1 MVGPLTFF
9 SYDLVPYREG
19 EDIIVASKRVDRS
32 GEVAEHL
39 HTPFGGILLLFW
51 LTTIRADRGII
62 PPSPPQLVRSSYSV
76 EGHIRAGEVEP
87 DVDPLACEGLHA
99 PVVALGAVDGV
110 HTDRIRAEVLDQT
123 GV

>member
-32 GEVAEHL
+32 GKVAEHL
-39 HTPFGGILLLFW
+39 HTPFGGILLLSW

-62 PPSPPQLVRSSYSV
+62 PPNWFVLLTRLKAIYGLGRSS
-76 EGHIRAGEVEP
+76 
-87 DVDPLACEGLHA
+87 
-99 PVVALGAVDGV
+99 
-110 HTDRIRAEVLDQT
+110 QT
-123 GV
+123 